1 MDAELA
7 TIFSNIASLVDQAK
21 QMLGGGAGAPPAA
34 EKAEGIKPEDD
45 EKASPDV
52 AEKIMKFLKEMDE
65 PEKKEEKPGEVEKSA
80 QEKVSEKKE
89 EKPGEVEKS
98 AQEKV
103 STPDEGVNASD
114 KAPAIVEETTPDQ
127 EKNINSIARALAGM
141 MANKSIQ
148 SVKKSDSSK
157 EMYTVLKAIVDDQN
171 DIKKAISNILSGL
184 GVADQIKKMN
194 EVEKSEA
201 QNVRRPMNDQNEIQ
215 KSLDYIKQELGAS
228 RNNQPIGNNSDTVH
242 KSLADALNNMVVNR

>member
-7 TIFSNIASLVDQAK
+7 TIFSNIASLVDQVK
-21 QMLGGGAGAPPAA
+21 QMLGGGAGTPPPA
-34 EKAEGIKPEDD
+34 EKAEGIKPEDE
-45 EKASPDV
+45 EKTSPDV

-65 PEKKEEKPGEVEKSA
+65 PEKKEEKPGEVEKSSA
-80 QEKVSEKKE
+80 VKKA
-89 EKPGEVEKS
+89 

-114 KAPAIVEETTPDQ
+114 KAPAIVEETTPEQ
-127 EKNINSIARALAGM
+127 EKNLNEIARTLVGM

-148 SVKKSDSSK
+148 SVKKSDSTK
-157 EMYTVLKAIVDDQN
+157 EIFTVMKAIVDDQN
-171 DIKKAISNILSGL
+171 DIKKAIGNILSGL

-194 EVEKSEA
+194 EVEKSQS
-201 QNVRRPMNDQNEIQ
+201 QNVRRPLNDQNEIQ

-228 RNNQPIGNNSDTVH
+228 RNNLPVGNNSETVH
-242 KSLADALNNMVVNR
+242 KSLADALESMVGNR

>member
-21 QMLGGGAGAPPAA
+21 QMLG
-34 EKAEGIKPEDD
+34 D

-65 PEKKEEKPGEVEKSA
+65 P
-80 QEKVSEKKE
+80 EKKE

-171 DIKKAISNILSGL
+171 DIKKAINNILSGL